1 MDRRDILLAG
11 LDLSSLTGAEIGPL
25 TTPLVSKAD
34 GEVIY
39 IDHADTATLREKYR
53 DHPDVDVDAIVQ
65 VDAIWGE
72 QTIAEALGPDR
83 KVDYVVASHVVEHA
97 PDLVTWLA
105 ELASVLRPGGSVRL
119 AVPDR
124 RFCFD
129 YLREDTRLTDVLAAY
144 FNRARRPQ
152 VREVI
157 DSEIYHR
164 HVDLAGAWAGTVE
177 TAAALGPEELER
189 AFRFADRAQRGEYVD
204 VHCWAFTPAS
214 FAGVME
220 QLGALGLIS
229 LACEWLRP
237 TRFHTHEFFVAMT
250 PADQDRVVASWRQ
263 AKAAL
268 EGAESA
274 AGRLAAELEAVR
286 QELAAVRRS
295 TSWRMTAPLRHL
307 VTRLRGN
314 GGAPRA

>member
-11 LDLSSLTGAEIGPL
+11 LDLRSLTGAEIGPL
-25 TTPLVSKAD
+25 TTPLVSKAE

-39 IDHADTATLREKYR
+39 VDHADTETLREKYR
-53 DHPDVDVDAIVQ
+53 GDPAVDVEAIVQ
-65 VDAIWGE
+65 VDAVWGD
-72 QTIAEALGPDR
+72 QTMAEALGPGR
-83 KVDYVVASHVVEHA
+83 KVDYIVASHVVEHS
-97 PDLVTWLA
+97 PDLVSWLA
-105 ELASVLRPGGSVRL
+105 ELASVLRPGGSIRL

-129 YLREDTRLTDVLAAY
+129 YLREDSRLTDVLVAY

-177 TAAALGPEELER
+177 TVASLGPGELER
-189 AFRFADRAQRGEYVD
+189 AFRFADRARQGEYVD
-204 VHCWAFTPAS
+204 VHCWAFTPCS
-214 FAGVME
+214 FAAVME
-220 QLGALGLIS
+220 QLGRLGLIS
-229 LACEWLRP
+229 VACEWLRP

-250 PADQDRVVASWRQ
+250 PADQGRVVASWRE
-263 AKAAL
+263 AGAAA
-268 EGAESA
+268 AEAEHGSVETPA
-274 AGRLAAELEAVR
+274 NRLATELEAAR
-286 QELAAVRRS
+286 QELTAIRES

-307 VTRLRGN
+307 VTRLRG
-314 GGAPRA
+314 